1 MFGGLALLL
10 AIAFSFLFAGAETGS
25 YKVNRIRLRRRE
37 RERHHTALSL
47 SHLLRTPYIFVYTM
61 LIGNNIALFVA
72 TGVVTDFYLARG
84 MEGVKLYLGFIPWSA
99 EMAATLSLMFPMF
112 FLAELWPKNLFRQR
126 ADALMYRLA
135 GLLRLI
141 VLLFLPL
148 TWPLKQLF
156 RFLTHG
162 ADSSA
167 GRDLHRLS
175 PDALRE
181 YFSAGKK
188 EGVISHQ
195 QDRMLDNVT
204 SMHRTSIRSLMTPFN
219 RVPHCSPKATVADL
233 KRLIKCYRTPYA
245 VVVRHHAV
253 VGYVS
258 LFTVVSRRLAEDEV
272 LEPYVEDVLVLP
284 EGRNLKSAFY
294 RLRRNPRHCAVV
306 VDARRHPVGF
316 IRLEDIAR
324 YIVHK

>member
-1 MFGGLALLL
+1 MFSAFALLT
-10 AIAFSFLFAGAETGS
+10 AIVFSFLFAGAETGS
-25 YKVNRIRLRRRE
+25 YKVNRIRLRRWE
-37 RERHHTALSL
+37 RERHHAALSL

-72 TGVVTDFYLARG
+72 TGVVTDFYLSRG
-84 MEGVKLYLGFIPWSA
+84 MSGVQMIWGFIPWSA

-126 ADALMYRLA
+126 ADTLMYRLS

-141 VLLFLPL
+141 VLLFLPV
-148 TWPLKQLF
+148 TWPLRQLF

-167 GRDLHRLS
+167 GQDLHRLS

-188 EGVISHQ
+188 DGVISHQ

-219 RVPHCSPKATVADL
+219 RVPHCSPNATVADL
-233 KRLIKCYRTPYA
+233 KQLIQRYRTPYA
-245 VVVRHHAV
+245 VVVHHHAV

-258 LFTVVSRRLAEDEV
+258 LFAVVSRKLGEDDV
-272 LEPYVEDVLVLP
+272 LDPYVENVLTLP

-306 VDARRHPVGF
+306 VDARHHPVGF
-316 IRLEDIAR
+316 IRLEDIAS

>member
-1 MFGGLALLL
+1 MFGAFALLV
-10 AIAFSFLFAGAETGS
+10 AIAFSFLFSGAETGS
-25 YKVNRIRLRRRE
+25 YTVNRIRLRRRE
-37 RERHHTALSL
+37 LERHRKALSL
-47 SHLLRTPYIFVYTM
+47 SNLLRAPYIFVYTM

-72 TGVVTDFYLARG
+72 TGVVTDFFLACG
-84 MEGVKLYLGFIPWSA
+84 INGVQMIGGFIPWSA
-99 EMAATLSLMFPMF
+99 EMAATLTLMFPMF
-112 FLAELWPKNLFRQR
+112 FIGELWPKNLFRQH
-126 ADALMYRLA
+126 ADVLMYRLS
-135 GLLRLI
+135 GLLRLN
-141 VLLFLPL
+141 VLLFFPL
-148 TWPLKQLF
+148 TWPLMQLF

-167 GRDLHRLS
+167 ERNLQRLS

-181 YFSAGKK
+181 YFSSGKK
-188 EGVISHQ
+188 DGVISHQ

-204 SMHRTSIRSLMTPFN
+204 SMHRTLIRSLMTPFN
-219 RVPHCSPKATVADL
+219 QVPHCSPNATVADL
-233 KRLIKCYRTPYA
+233 KQLIQRYRMPYA
-245 VVVRHHAV
+245 VVVHHHSV

-258 LFTVVSRRLAEDEV
+258 LFSVVSRNLAENEV
-272 LEPYVEDVLVLP
+272 LEPYVEDILTLP
-284 EGRNLKSAFY
+284 EGRTLKSAFY

>member
-1 MFGGLALLL
+1 
-10 AIAFSFLFAGAETGS
+10 
-25 YKVNRIRLRRRE
+25 
-37 RERHHTALSL
+37 
-47 SHLLRTPYIFVYTM
+47 M
-61 LIGNNIALFVA
+61 LIGNNLALFVA

-84 MEGVKLYLGFIPWSA
+84 MEGVRLLFGFIPWSA
-99 EMAATLSLMFPMF
+99 EMAATLSLIFPMF

-141 VLLFLPL
+141 VLLFLPI
-148 TWPLKQLF
+148 TWLLEQLF

-162 ADSSA
+162 ADSAAS
-167 GRDLHRLS
+167 RDLHRLS

-188 EGVISHQ
+188 DGVISHQ

-219 RVPHCSPKATVADL
+219 QVPHCEPKATVADL
-233 KRLIKCYRTPYA
+233 KQLIQLYRTPYA
-245 VVVRHHAV
+245 VVVHHHSV

-258 LFTVVSRRLAEDEV
+258 LFSVVSRKLVEKEH
-272 LEPYVEDVLVLP
+272 LKPCVEDVLVLP